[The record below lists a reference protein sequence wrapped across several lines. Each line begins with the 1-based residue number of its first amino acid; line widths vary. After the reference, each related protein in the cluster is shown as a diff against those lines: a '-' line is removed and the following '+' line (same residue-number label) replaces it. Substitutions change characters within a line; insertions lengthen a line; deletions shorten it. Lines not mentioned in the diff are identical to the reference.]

1 MASYMHQLAMSWQ
14 NQMFT
19 SFPLVSNYC
28 APLGIFGMTFFN
40 SPTARIP
47 EELDVAVNE
56 SICGGKSDCHSTF
69 GSSFDINV
77 VTKNHEA
84 RVKWAASNY
93 GNSGKPF
100 RMVLPPPNVTG
111 KLHLGH
117 ALTVTVEDTICRHHR
132 IKGGVASWIPG
143 FDHAGIATQTVVER
157 ELWKRKGL
165 RRDQMTREEF
175 VDQCRTWS
183 ATNSAEIQRQLNVLG
198 ATLDWENSYYT
209 LDEGFSSAVV
219 EAFVRL
225 HNDNLIYRDK
235 RVVNW
240 CPILQSSISDQ
251 EVVRLDLPSPTR
263 IEVPSTS
270 GGKRFVDVG
279 TMFKVKYPLSDSD
292 GFISVATTRP
302 ETMFADV
309 AIAVHPDDSR
319 YSQFIGK
326 FVKHPLRPGR
336 NIPVIADEGV
346 QIDKGT
352 GAVKITPFHDALDWE
367 IASRHKE
374 QLLALDAHALGR
386 RCIDI
391 YGRLTTEC
399 GELAG
404 VDRFDARSKVVKTI
418 DSLGLFLGTMKHEG
432 QISLCSRTGD
442 VIEPCLADQ
451 WFMDTAGLYSDAE
464 KAVKDGR
471 IKIMPAT
478 QEQKLFDWLSN
489 KDPWCLSR
497 QLLWGH
503 RIPAYR
509 SDNSP
514 WLVARS
520 LEEAKAY
527 FGKDAI
533 VIQDDDV
540 LDTWFSSSLIPLVN
554 AGWPGPKFDP
564 SEPLLDV
571 METGWDILGFWVA
584 RMMIMTMRLS
594 GGQVP
599 FSNVLLHGLVRDSSG
614 RKMSKSLGNVI
625 DPMDVVDGISREA
638 MIERVSKSSLT
649 EDEIGKA
656 VAAVNSGFPEGIA
669 RSGPDALRFA
679 LLRHDLLASDI
690 PINIVDSSA
699 EGLRFCNKLWN
710 MIAYVESVNENSPTF
725 KDVDSEHPAD
735 EWILSRLAE
744 MLMNVDKYMS
754 NHAPHLAFM
763 ELRNFI
769 LAYFCDA
776 YLEMTKRALW
786 DRDLPRIAEIR
797 TTLHRVVQPTLVQLS
812 VFMPFVAEH
821 LYERVFGR
829 EPGSIYFDFV
839 KPTFFQIHRNADL
852 DLNMDILLSA
862 VSVVRSIRQQLQLP
876 TSMVFTGILH
886 CDDVSDEFSNLSS
899 ILFDLGKLDLLQ
911 TTPLASAAPEGFMT
925 CTIPGHSGR
934 LSLKIEDSHRAEFVS
949 RLQRLLKK
957 SEERREKFQ
966 GKAEKYESIVARDR
980 QEGKVKPHIIEKNE
994 KKASQARGAAKGAEE
1009 EMMRLQVLLK
1019 EISA

>member
-1 MASYMHQLAMSWQ
+1 MVL
-14 NQMFT
+14 
-19 SFPLVSNYC
+19 
-28 APLGIFGMTFFN
+28 
-40 SPTARIP
+40 
-47 EELDVAVNE
+47 
-56 SICGGKSDCHSTF
+56 
-69 GSSFDINV
+69 SSFDINV

-183 ATNSAEIQRQLNVLG
+183 KIYLLQRILFLMCLVQP
-198 ATLDWENSYYT
+198 
-209 LDEGFSSAVV
+209 
-219 EAFVRL
+219 FVRL
-225 HNDNLIYRDK
+225 HDDNLIYRDK

-263 IEVPSTS
+263 IEVPCTS
-270 GGKRFVDVG
+270 GGKRFVEVG

-292 GFISVATTRP
+292 GFIPVATTRP

-326 FVKHPLRPGR
+326 LPVSMGILIHFYIQLFKVKHPLCPDR

-374 QLLALDAHALGR
+374 QLLALDAHALSR

-391 YGRLTTEC
+391 YGRLTPEG
-399 GELAG
+399 GEFAG

-451 WFMDTAGLYSDAE
+451 WFMDTADLYSDAE
-464 KAVKDGR
+464 K

-514 WLVARS
+514 WMVARS
-520 LEEAKAY
+520 LEEAKAH

-533 VIQDDDV
+533 VIQDDDI

-625 DPMDVVDGISREA
+625 DPMDVVNGISREA

-649 EDEIGKA
+649 EDEISKA
-656 VAAVNSGFPEGIA
+656 VAAVNSSFPEGIA

-690 PINIVDSSA
+690 PINI
-699 EGLRFCNKLWN
+699 GLRFCNKLWN
-710 MIAYVESVNENSPTF
+710 MIAYVESVSEKSPTF

-839 KPTFFQIHRNADL
+839 KPAFFQIHRNADL

-876 TSMVFTGILH
+876 TSMVFTG
-886 CDDVSDEFSNLSS
+886 EWF
-899 ILFDLGKLDLLQ
+899 
-911 TTPLASAAPEGFMT
+911 
-925 CTIPGHSGR
+925 
-934 LSLKIEDSHRAEFVS
+934 
-949 RLQRLLKK
+949 
-957 SEERREKFQ
+957 
-966 GKAEKYESIVARDR
+966 
-980 QEGKVKPHIIEKNE
+980 
-994 KKASQARGAAKGAEE
+994 
-1009 EMMRLQVLLK
+1009 
-1019 EISA
+1019 